1 MNKTLVFDMDGTIAN
16 FYGVDNWLEN
26 IRNENTRPYE
36 VAKPLYDMEV
46 LNAILITLKSQG
58 WRIAITTWL
67 AMNSSVEFENRTRNA
82 KLEWLAKYDFPYDEI
97 HMIRYGRTKADATRH
112 LSGYQILVDDNAKI
126 RQGWHL
132 GSTIDANKN
141 ILDELLKVLERGF

>member
-36 VAKPLYDMEV
+36 VAEPLYDMEV

-58 WRIAITTWL
+58 WRIAVTTWL
-67 AMNSSVEFENRTRNA
+67 AMGSSVEFENRTRNA
-82 KLEWLAKYDFPYDEI
+82 KLEWLAKYDFPFDEI
-97 HMIRYGRTKADATRH
+97 HMIRYGTTKANATR
-112 LSGYQILVDDNAKI
+112 SKGGYQILVDDNAKI
-126 RQGWHL
+126 RQGWNL
-132 GSTIDANKN
+132 GSTIDENEN
-141 ILDELLKVLERGF
+141 ILEKLVALLD